1 MQLIKLSIFDG
12 SEEIRTITFKEGM
25 NIITNL
31 GETGNQIGKS
41 TSLRALVFCLGG
53 RAEPLWKD
61 PDNNKVNEKVKKFLT
76 KGDLRFE
83 LILKISSIT
92 HRITRVLSKKVGAR
106 ETIATSSTIDG
117 IEYKTVTA
125 FTRELPRLFGY
136 TREQPKFNSIRNKF
150 FRINRLTSNNTLR
163 YLSAFTTSNEYDLIY
178 AYLFD
183 FE

>member
-1 MQLIKLSIFDG
+1 MQLIKLSVFDG

-41 TSLRALVFCLGG
+41 TSLRALAFCLGG
-53 RAEPLWKD
+53 KAEPLWKD

-92 HRITRVLSKKVGAR
+92 HRITRVLSNKVELVRPSQHPALLMALSTR
-106 ETIATSSTIDG
+106 TQPPSPANYHAYSDTLENSRSSTLYVANSLESTDPQA
-117 IEYKTVTA
+117 T
-125 FTRELPRLFGY
+125 TR
-136 TREQPKFNSIRNKF
+136 
-150 FRINRLTSNNTLR
+150 
-163 YLSAFTTSNEYDLIY
+163 
-178 AYLFD
+178 
-183 FE
+183 